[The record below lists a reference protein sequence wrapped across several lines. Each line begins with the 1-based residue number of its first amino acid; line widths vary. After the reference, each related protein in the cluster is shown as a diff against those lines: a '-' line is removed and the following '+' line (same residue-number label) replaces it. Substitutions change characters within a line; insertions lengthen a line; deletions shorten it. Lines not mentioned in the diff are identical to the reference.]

1 MVTAGFIVE
10 EDSEAIL
17 IKYNSFLTFLQSL
30 NIHSSKELVINAEGK
45 NNLYHP
51 SADFTFIERKVKG
64 WIDTLIAKRVEV
76 IFFLID
82 FDNNDPCFTQFKLKV
97 YHLKYNHIIIAKQAL
112 EACILQI

>member
-10 EDSEAIL
+10 GDSEAIL
-17 IKYNSFLTFLQSL
+17 IKDISFITFLQSL
-30 NIHSSKELVINAEGK
+30 NIQSAKELVINAEGK

-64 WIDTLIAKRVEV
+64 WIDTLFAKGAKV

-82 FDNNDPCFTQFKLKV
+82 FDNDDSCFTQFKSKV
-97 YHLKYNHIIIAKQAL
+97 FHFRNNLIIIAKQA
-112 EACILQI
+112 